1 MSAEQPFKPRH
12 AYRIRSNN
20 LRVGV
25 FMPGAPEPYEARFLG
40 VREKGHPKLVRLDCE
55 YMGDGPF
62 GTVAREVGEDL
73 GRIPSAVGDIEKGN
87 VFLLGYLYRLE
98 ESLGLEFVSVEE
110 YEKADEEYLRE
121 LAEFEEQKQED

>member
-1 MSAEQPFKPRH
+1 MSPPFKERH

-40 VREKGHPKLVRLDCE
+40 VREKGHPRLVRLDWE
-55 YMGDGPF
+55 LMGPGGF
-62 GTVAREVGEDL
+62 GTVRAVEDDL
-73 GRIPSAVGDIEKGN
+73 GRIPSALGDIHRSN
-87 VFLLGYLYRLE
+87 AFLLGYLYRLE
-98 ESLGLEFVSVEE
+98 ESLGLEFMSVEE

-121 LAEFEEQKQED
+121 MAEFEAEKQQD